1 MPVLV
6 VYAERVRNALL
17 LQQVQNLGEATSKF
31 IDEGL
36 DKKAIADLQDAFQV
50 N

>member
-1 MPVLV
+1 MNGTCFSLL
-6 VYAERVRNALL
+6 YVRNVLIL
-17 LQQVQNLGEATSKF
+17 QVQNLGEATSKF

>member
-1 MPVLV
+1 MCGTFFFL
-6 VYAERVRNALL
+6 
-17 LQQVQNLGEATSKF
+17 QVQNLGDATSKF